1 VTIDT
6 KLRRFE
12 GRLFTESGVLFL
24 VVAADEQQGTARVS
38 CRVAGELQLVD
49 MPLADVA
56 KRLTANAD
64 LKLDNLNGPNA
75 VKRIVSQDGEWFFT
89 AREGLQGPFATSEDA
104 KRALAR
110 YILSMQDALEIAQVR
125 SREAAPDETSETVDD
140 PAPTRGEPRRNPDP
154 ATSRA
159 GARSRASDRN
169 APRRAARAPAAG

>member
-1 VTIDT
+1 MTIDT
-6 KLRRFE
+6 RLRRCE

-24 VVAADEQQGTARVS
+24 VVATDEEQGTARVS
-38 CRVAGELQLVD
+38 CRVADGLQVID
-49 MPLADVA
+49 MPLTDVTR
-56 KRLTANAD
+56 RLTANAD

-110 YILSMQDALEIAQVR
+110 YILCMQDALERPPVR
-125 SREAAPDETSETVDD
+125 NRAAAPDETSETADA

-154 ATSRA
+154 AGSRA
-159 GARSRASDRN
+159 GARLRASDRN

>member
-6 KLRRFE
+6 KLRRCE

-24 VVAADEQQGTARVS
+24 VVSADERQGTARVS
-38 CRVAGELQLVD
+38 CRVAGELQVLD
-49 MPLADVA
+49 MPLADVT

-89 AREGLQGPFATSEDA
+89 AREGLQGPFATSEEA
-104 KRALAR
+104 KRGLAR
-110 YILSMQDALEIAQVR
+110 YILSMQDALAPVTPR
-125 SREAAPDETSETVDD
+125 AAAPDETSETADA

-154 ATSRA
+154 ARSRA
-159 GARSRASDRN
+159 GVRSRASDRS